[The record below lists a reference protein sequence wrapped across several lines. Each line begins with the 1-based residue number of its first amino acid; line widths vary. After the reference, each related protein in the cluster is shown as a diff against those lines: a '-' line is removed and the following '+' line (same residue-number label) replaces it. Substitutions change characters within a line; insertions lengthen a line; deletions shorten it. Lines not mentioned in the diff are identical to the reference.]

1 MGKQWKQCQTL
12 FLGGSKIT
20 ADGDCSHEMKR
31 PLLLRRKAM
40 TNLDRIL
47 KSRDIADKGP
57 SSQSYGFSSSYVCM
71 WELDHKEGLTPK
83 NWCFWT
89 VMLEKTLESSLD
101 CKEIQAVY
109 SKGDQSWV
117 FIGRNDVEV
126 ETPILWPPD
135 VKNWLTGKDP
145 EAGKDWRWEEKG
157 MTRGWDGWM
166 ASLTQ
171 WTWASRSWW
180 WTGRPGVLRFMGLQ
194 RVGHDWANELN
205 WQT

>member
-1 MGKQWKQCQTL
+1 METVRNYI
-12 FLGGSKIT
+12 FLGSKIT

-101 CKEIQAVY
+101 WKEIKPVNP
-109 SKGDQSWV
+109 KGNQSWI
-117 FIGRNDVEV
+117 FLGRPAAEA
-126 ETPILWPPD
+126 EATILWPPHAKSW
-135 VKNWLTGKDP
+135 VIRKALILGKI
-145 EAGKDWRWEEKG
+145 EGRQR
-157 MTRGWDGWM
+157 RGWQRMRWLDSITDSKDM
-166 ASLTQ
+166 SLTKL
-171 WTWASRSWW
+171 WETVKDREVWCAAVH
-180 WTGRPGVLRFMGLQ
+180 GV
-194 RVGHDWANELN
+194 AKC
-205 WQT
+205 QT

>member
-1 MGKQWKQCQTL
+1 METVRNYI
-12 FLGGSKIT
+12 FLGSKIT

-101 CKEIQAVY
+101 WKEIKPVNP
-109 SKGDQSWV
+109 KGNQSWI
-117 FIGRNDVEV
+117 FLGRPAAEA
-126 ETPILWPPD
+126 EAEATILWPPHAKSW
-135 VKNWLTGKDP
+135 VIRKALIPGKI
-145 EAGKDWRWEEKG
+145 EGRQR
-157 MTRGWDGWM
+157 RGW
-166 ASLTQ
+166 
-171 WTWASRSWW
+171 
-180 WTGRPGVLRFMGLQ
+180 Q
-194 RVGHDWANELN
+194 RVRRLDDITDSMDMSLRKLLEVVKDREAWCAAAHGFTKSHDWVTE
-205 WQT
+205 QQ